1 VRVTKPA
8 VAVIARC
15 EEPRTQGIVRGSFS
29 LGLLELT
36 AIPVALRLQEPLTL
50 GLRLCFSMTSDRH
63 DASTGWWR
71 GGGPMS
77 SLLFWLRIG
86 AVHKGAGSKGFKSA
100 RHWLFRS
107 SSVFCLRC

>member
-1 VRVTKPA
+1 MRVTKPA

-36 AIPVALRLQEPLTL
+36 AMPAALRLQEPLTL

-63 DASTGWWR
+63 DASPN
-71 GGGPMS
+71 GGEGEG
-77 SLLFWLRIG
+77 R
-86 AVHKGAGSKGFKSA
+86 
-100 RHWLFRS
+100 
-107 SSVFCLRC
+107 

>member
-36 AIPVALRLQEPLTL
+36 AMPAALRQ
-50 GLRLCFSMTSDRH
+50 GH
-63 DASTGWWR
+63 
-71 GGGPMS
+71 
-77 SLLFWLRIG
+77 
-86 AVHKGAGSKGFKSA
+86 
-100 RHWLFRS
+100 
-107 SSVFCLRC
+107 

>member
-36 AIPVALRLQEPLTL
+36 AMPVALRLQEPLTL

-77 SLLFWLRIG
+77 SLLFWLGIG
-86 AVHKGAGSKGFKSA
+86 AVREGAG
-100 RHWLFRS
+100 
-107 SSVFCLRC
+107 